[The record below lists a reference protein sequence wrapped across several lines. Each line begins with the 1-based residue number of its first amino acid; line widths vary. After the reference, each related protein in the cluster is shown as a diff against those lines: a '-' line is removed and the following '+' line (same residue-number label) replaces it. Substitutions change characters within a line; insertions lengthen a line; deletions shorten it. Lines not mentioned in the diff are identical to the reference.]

1 MTRGPVR
8 QRRATTI
15 SAASALAVL
24 LAACGS
30 GSGGEDDAP
39 ASTSYG
45 IETLVPAVAKAVGEE
60 DYVHLALGDHRG
72 RAEVQVDLSW
82 AGKPEFR
89 ALTGDE
95 PGEFLEFRRVNGKVY
110 VGGELTGNTWTY
122 LPDDD
127 PRALG
132 EEGFDAGAAP
142 VLLALDVP
150 GDYDAMLDAVDKVQ
164 NEGEEEMAGVA
175 STHYVVTVD
184 SRAWREALPEHS
196 VHRQFEVEDA
206 LLVDLWID
214 ETSLPVR
221 LEYAGTGGND
231 EVRVDYTNWGT
242 PIAVVEP
249 EGAEPAGSES
259 S

>member
-1 MTRGPVR
+1 MTRGHAR
-8 QRRATTI
+8 QGRGI
-15 SAASALAVL
+15 GSSAACVLVGL
-24 LAACGS
+24 LAACS
-30 GSGGEDDAP
+30 GGGGEDDKP
-39 ASTSYG
+39 ASASYG
-45 IETLVPAVAKAVGEE
+45 IETLVPGVVEAVGGQ
-60 DYVHLALGDHRG
+60 DYVHLSMGDQRG
-72 RAEVQVDLSW
+72 RGEVQVDLSR
-82 AGKPEFR
+82 ADPPQFR
-89 ALTGDE
+89 AITGDE
-95 PGEFLEFRRVNGKVY
+95 PGEFLEFRRVSGKVY